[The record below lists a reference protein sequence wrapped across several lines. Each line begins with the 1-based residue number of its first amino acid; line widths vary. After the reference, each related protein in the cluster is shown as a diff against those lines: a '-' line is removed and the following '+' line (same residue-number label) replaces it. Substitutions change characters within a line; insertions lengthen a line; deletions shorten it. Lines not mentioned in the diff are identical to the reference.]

1 MESLVKNFR
10 QMVLVFFFGS
20 ETGTRLS
27 CTITK
32 YCEIFRFLLTRSQ
45 ALVIPTNGSGNFD
58 RFDKNGKKVIPR
70 KVVLF
75 SRKFLLG

>member
-1 MESLVKNFR
+1 MESLVKTFR
-10 QMVLVFFFGS
+10 QMVLVFFFGT
-20 ETGTRLS
+20 ETGTGLS

-32 YCEIFRFLLTRSQ
+32 YWEIFRFLLTRSQ
-45 ALVIPTNGSGNFD
+45 ALVIPTNGSENFD
-58 RFDKNGKKVIPR
+58 RFGKNGKKGIPR